1 MEFNKE
7 GTPYEK
13 LRIGRNRIKLDYDLI
28 EDATFDGINFRD
40 APDFC
45 DAYIDSAW
53 YNGREMTEEE
63 LDTLN
68 EDSDYVYQLLM
79 DHLY

>member
-1 MEFNKE
+1 MNFNKE
-7 GTPYEK
+7 GTPQEK
-13 LRIGRNRIKLDYDLI
+13 LQIGRYRIKLNYGWI
-28 EDATFDGINFRD
+28 EDVTFDGINFFD

-63 LDTLN
+63 LEVLN
-68 EDSDYVYQLLM
+68 EDSDYVYDLLM
-79 DHLY
+79 DYMH

>member
-1 MEFNKE
+1 MEFKKE
-7 GTPYEK
+7 GTPHEK
-13 LRIGRNRIKLDYDLI
+13 LRIGRHRIKLNYDWI
-28 EDATFDGINFRD
+28 EDVTFDGIDFKD
-40 APDFC
+40 SPDFC

-63 LDTLN
+63 LNILN
-68 EDSDYVYQLLM
+68 EDSDYVYQQLM

>member
-1 MEFNKE
+1 MNFNKE
-7 GTPYEK
+7 GTPHEK
-13 LRIGRNRIKLDYDLI
+13 LQIGRHRIKLNYDWI
-28 EDATFDGINFRD
+28 EDVTFDGINFKD

-45 DAYIDSAW
+45 EVYIDSAW

-63 LDTLN
+63 LDILN
-68 EDSDYVYQLLM
+68 EDSDYVYQQLM